1 MARAKEQGRGA
12 MAARLAAVPFA
23 LLLASLASACLARFL
38 PASRVEAATAGML
51 ISFLLCALIVMWA
64 FAARSI
70 LRFWLWAGGASCLL
84 GGALFVSIA
93 TGGRA

>member
-1 MARAKEQGRGA
+1 
-12 MAARLAAVPFA
+12 MAARLVAVPFA
-23 LLLASLASACLARFL
+23 PLLASLTSAAFARFL

-51 ISFLLCALIVMWA
+51 VSFLLCALIVMGA

-70 LRFWLWAGGASCLL
+70 LRFWLWAGGAALL
-84 GGALFVSIA
+84 FAAALGVSIA